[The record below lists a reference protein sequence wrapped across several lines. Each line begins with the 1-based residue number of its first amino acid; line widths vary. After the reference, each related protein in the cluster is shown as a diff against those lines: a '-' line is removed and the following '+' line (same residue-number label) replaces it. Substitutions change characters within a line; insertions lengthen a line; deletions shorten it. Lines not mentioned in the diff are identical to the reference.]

1 MPPKLSTFSKAT
13 NPCTLD
19 VLLSTVPAMRQM
31 PRREIKLLKRKHYS
45 LCLEQLPVAL
55 DDDEKVETLTCAL
68 SSSRGRGVLA
78 LTDRR
83 LVLIT
88 LRTGTCD
95 WALSEIDSVRGRGRG
110 RAAYFMSPAAI
121 YLDTP
126 TGTIVIALG
135 DGPVVV
141 TGDGPVW
148 GPMFTEATRRAH
160 ARQPLALA
168 A

>member
-1 MPPKLSTFSKAT
+1 MPPRLSTFSKAT

-95 WALSEIDSVRGRGRG
+95 WALSEIDSVRGRGR
-110 RAAYFMSPAAI
+110 AAYFMS
-121 YLDTP
+121 
-126 TGTIVIALG
+126 
-135 DGPVVV
+135 PVVV